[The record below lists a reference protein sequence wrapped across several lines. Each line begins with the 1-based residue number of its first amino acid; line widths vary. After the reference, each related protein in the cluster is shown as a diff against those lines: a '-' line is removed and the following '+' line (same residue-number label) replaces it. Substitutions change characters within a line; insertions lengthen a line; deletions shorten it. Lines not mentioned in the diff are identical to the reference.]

1 MRILTIGFVV
11 AAASILGWHYW
22 RQGQAAPLIVSG
34 FVEADEVRVGS
45 RVGGRVV
52 GVSVAEGQRV
62 RVGDTLF
69 TLDAFDWQE
78 RLAEARAKLAAFQ
91 AEHARRRSGYLP
103 QEVAQAQA
111 KRDRA
116 SATLQKLVAGPR
128 SQVIEIA
135 GEQLNI
141 AKADLELAESEYE
154 RVKNLREEA
163 SAAKVEYDQALRTLK
178 RSRAA
183 LATAV
188 SELALLEEGTRA
200 EEVAEARAA
209 LAEADEALQLM
220 QRGYREEDIT
230 EAAAQVAAAEAQVAA
245 IQTQMKELTV
255 LSPCDCV
262 VEAVGLRPGDLV
274 PPNAPTLTLLDVSRL
289 WVRTYVP
296 ELHLGKVRLGQ
307 RVPVRVDSI
316 PNRRFAARITFLAT
330 QAEFTP
336 RNIQTLEE
344 RSKQVFRTK
353 VTLEEGADILRVG
366 MGADI
371 LFDEA
376 AEP

>member
-1 MRILTIGFVV
+1 MRNLTIGIFV
-11 AAASILGWHYW
+11 AAASILGWLYW
-22 RQGQAAPLIVSG
+22 SQSHVQPLIVSG
-34 FVEADEVRVGS
+34 FIEADEVRVGS

-52 GVSVAEGQRV
+52 DVSVAEGQRV

-91 AEHARRRSGYLP
+91 AEHARRRSGYRP
-103 QEVAQAQA
+103 QEIAQAKA
-111 KRDRA
+111 KRDRVA
-116 SATLQKLVAGPR
+116 ATLQKLVAGPR
-128 SQVIEIA
+128 PQEIEIA
-135 GEQLNI
+135 KEQLNI
-141 AKADLELAESEYE
+141 AQADLELAESEYE

-163 SAAKVEYDQALRTLK
+163 SAAKVEYDQAVRVLK

-183 LATAV
+183 VATA
-188 SELALLEEGTRA
+188 SQELALLQEGTRT

-209 LAEADEALQLM
+209 LAEADEALKLM
-220 QRGYREEDIT
+220 ESGYREEDIA

-245 IQTQMKELTV
+245 IQMQMKELTV

-262 VEAVGLRPGDLV
+262 VEAVSLRPGDLV
-274 PPNAPTLTLLDVSRL
+274 PANAPSLTLLDVSRL

-296 ELHLGKVRLGQ
+296 EFHLGSVRLGQ
-307 RVPVRVDSI
+307 RLPVRVDSF
-316 PNRRFAARITFLAT
+316 PDRHFAARVTYLAT

-336 RNIQTLEE
+336 RNIQTPEE

-353 VTLEEGADILRVG
+353 VTLEEGTDQLRVG
-366 MGADI
+366 MGADV

-376 AEP
+376 VTP